1 MKLYRA
7 KVPEIAR
14 EAIVTL
20 TSANDIEV
28 NDLEE
33 AQQDLVAIMEEFLR
47 RDSEL
52 RRRVKDQMA
61 RRNLPYGE
69 YGRVRKAMA
78 DEMGHPM
85 GGDVE
90 RFLARQFIENLM
102 ITRFVEEIWSED
114 EVMYKKVLEVL
125 RSHDVD
131 EEAIRE
137 EAAAKVKNVKVGTVE
152 YEIALRDAVR
162 EVKRRHGL
170 IEDRR
175 HGHERGRGR

>member
-14 EAIVTL
+14 EAIVSL
-20 TSANDIEV
+20 TSTGDVEV

-47 RDSEL
+47 RDGDL
-52 RRRVKDQMA
+52 RRRVKDDMA

-69 YGRVRKAMA
+69 YGRVRKGIAE
-78 DEMGHPM
+78 EMGHPM
-85 GGDVE
+85 GDDVE

-102 ITRFVEEIWSED
+102 ISRFVEEVYAD
-114 EVMYKKVLEVL
+114 DDTMYKKVIEVL

-137 EAAAKVKNVKVGTVE
+137 EAAAKVKNVKPGTVE

-162 EVKRRHGL
+162 DVKRRHGL

-175 HGHERGRGR
+175 RGHERRR

>member
-14 EAIVTL
+14 EAIVSL
-20 TSANDIEV
+20 TSTGDIEV

-47 RDSEL
+47 RDGDL
-52 RRRVKDQMA
+52 RRSVKDQMA

-69 YGRVRKAMA
+69 YGRTRKAVA
-78 DEMGHPM
+78 EEMDHPM
-85 GGDVE
+85 GDDVE

-102 ITRFVEEIWSED
+102 ISRFVEEVYAED
-114 EVMYKKVLEVL
+114 DAMYKKVIEVL
-125 RSHDVD
+125 RGYDVD
-131 EEAIRE
+131 EEALRE
-137 EAAAKVKNVKVGTVE
+137 EAASKVKNVKQGTVE
-152 YEIALRDAVR
+152 YEIALRDALR
-162 EVKRRHGL
+162 DVKRRHGL

-175 HGHERGRGR
+175 PPGRERRR

>member
-1 MKLYRA
+1 MRLYRT
-7 KVPEIAR
+7 KVAEIAR
-14 EAIVTL
+14 DAIMTL
-20 TSANDIEV
+20 TSTGDIEV

-52 RRRVKDQMA
+52 RRKVKDYMA
-61 RRNLPYGE
+61 SRNLAYGE
-69 YGRVRKAMA
+69 YGRTRKAIA

-85 GGDVE
+85 GDDVE

-102 ITRFVEEIWSED
+102 ITRFVEEVYAD
-114 EVMYKKVLEVL
+114 DDVMYKKVLEVL
-125 RSHDVD
+125 RNHDVD
-131 EEAIRE
+131 EEALRE
-137 EAAAKVKNVKVGTVE
+137 EAAAKVKNAKIGTVE
-152 YEIALRDAVR
+152 YEIALRDALL

-175 HGHERGRGR
+175 NRGARGNR